1 LHGYRKRGEILI
13 RQLFLP
19 YRRRIQ
25 NCLAKKFL
33 EEEEEASTIISIK
46 TVRFEKKCIKAFG
59 KKYVYT
65 KPYSPFSSDF
75 FKGSQ

>member
-1 LHGYRKRGEILI
+1 LQGYRKRGEILI

-33 EEEEEASTIISIK
+33 EEEEEARTIISIK
-46 TVRFEKKCIKAFG
+46 QYGLRKNA
-59 KKYVYT
+59 
-65 KPYSPFSSDF
+65 
-75 FKGSQ
+75 